1 MFCITQILD
10 EDMLDVK
17 TLESII
23 IRKIRNLT
31 LGASE
36 KIIDEHYLK
45 LYKFNSTVVGVVQLV
60 EQQIVVLF
68 VVGSS
73 PIVHPIFLK
82 PVSNNWLFLYQLF

>member
-31 LGASE
+31 LGVTE
-36 KIIDEHYLK
+36 KIIDE
-45 LYKFNSTVVGVVQLV
+45 
-60 EQQIVVLF
+60 
-68 VVGSS
+68 
-73 PIVHPIFLK
+73 
-82 PVSNNWLFLYQLF
+82 